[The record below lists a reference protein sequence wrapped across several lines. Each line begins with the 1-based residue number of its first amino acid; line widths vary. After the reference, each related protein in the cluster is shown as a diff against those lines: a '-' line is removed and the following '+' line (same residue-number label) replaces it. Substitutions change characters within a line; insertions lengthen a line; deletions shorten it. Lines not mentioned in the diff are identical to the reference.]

1 MPDEAPGRELAD
13 VLSEEEFAGLWA
25 PCGPLHVTQARQY
38 HRLRAE
44 HLQAQAVA
52 AVDDKAERRR
62 WQGAEEAALAAVGE
76 FGGRE
81 SLTWQQSRRPMR
93 TRQCRRS
100 WCPSGT

>member
-1 MPDEAPGRELAD
+1 VPDEAPGRELAD

-25 PCGPLHVTQARQY
+25 PRGPLHVTQARQY

-62 WQGAEEAALAAVGE
+62 WQGAEEAALDYRRERALCPLMWQVSSAGE
-76 FGGRE
+76 RV
-81 SLTWQQSRRPMR
+81 
-93 TRQCRRS
+93 
-100 WCPSGT
+100 